1 MYYQS
6 DVLLSIL
13 QRRRMYIFFSKQF
26 GVAGKQFFILTI
38 KFVYSNIDSQVSN
51 YDLCISNLVFRI
63 KFNLG
68 FCTQRLKLYQIQI
81 KQKLI

>member
-1 MYYQS
+1 
-6 DVLLSIL
+6 
-13 QRRRMYIFFSKQF
+13 MYIFFSKQF
-26 GVAGKQFFILTI
+26 GVAGKQFFILMI

-68 FCTQRLKLYQIQI
+68 FRTHGL
-81 KQKLI
+81 